1 MVLSS
6 FQNKIFA
13 SPEMQ
18 AKILNP
24 AAGTCVFENTS
35 PEREIKPTDKNAGA
49 GCLWRRMLP

>member
-13 SPEMQ
+13 FPEMQ

-35 PEREIKPTDKNAGA
+35 PEREIKPADKNAGA